1 MIQIKGIRKLQIILL
16 KVALL
21 VGVQVHFNTCF
32 ENIIEPSENSSVT
45 SWRVQLT
52 PKTSPLTTCSFD
64 CVIGADGRRNTL
76 PGFNR
81 KEFRKKLAIGITANF
96 TNNRTRAECQV
107 EEKSGVSFIFAQK
120 FFHDLRQETGI
131 DLENIVYYRD
141 DTHYF
146 VMTAKKKCLIDKGVI
161 KEVNKIEFKCF
172 FL

>member
-1 MIQIKGIRKLQIILL
+1 M
-16 KVALL
+16 
-21 VGVQVHFNTCF
+21 
-32 ENIIEPSENSSVT
+32 
-45 SWRVQLT
+45 
-52 PKTSPLTTCSFD
+52 
-64 CVIGADGRRNTL
+64 

-120 FFHDLRQETGI
+120 FFHDLRQDTGI

-146 VMTAKKKCLIDKGVI
+146 VMTAKRKCLIDKGVI
-161 KEVNKIEFKCF
+161 KEVKTIEFK
-172 FL
+172 